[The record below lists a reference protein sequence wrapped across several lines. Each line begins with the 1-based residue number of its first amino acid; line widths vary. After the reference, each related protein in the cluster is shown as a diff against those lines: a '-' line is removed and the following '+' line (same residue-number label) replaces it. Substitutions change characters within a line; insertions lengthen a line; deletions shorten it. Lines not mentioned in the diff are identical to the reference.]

1 MDGPNLILFK
11 RLTTMINEKILADVR
26 QKINDIDDQLHDLL
40 VQRTEIAEEV
50 ILLKKNDTINLRPAR
65 EAQILYRL
73 LNRHKGQFPRRE
85 LTRIW
90 REIIVA
96 TLQMQGPFSIAVI
109 ETDDNAGYS
118 DIARDQYGSFT
129 PMTHHSSS
137 RSVIEAVQKGKATV
151 GILPWPEKEML
162 DPWWQFILFDAPDTP
177 KIIGRLPFAGPSN
190 SRNNH
195 IEAAVIAPIT
205 QEATGRDY
213 SLLAL
218 EFKYEMSERQIKELF
233 LSIKLVVQS
242 CMFWRNGDHSGE
254 YIYLIEV
261 SSFVGLKSDLM
272 QQILSTFNNQGNR
285 VIHLGGYAAPLSIE
299 ELESFREVN

>member
-1 MDGPNLILFK
+1 MDGPSLIFFK

-40 VQRTEIAEEV
+40 VQRTQIAEEV
-50 ILLKKNDTINLRPAR
+50 RLLKKNESINLRPAR

-73 LNRHKGQFPRRE
+73 LNRHKGKFPRRE

-96 TLQMQGPFSIAVI
+96 TLRMQGPFSIAVI

-129 PMTHHSSS
+129 PMTHHLSS

-151 GILPWPEKEML
+151 GILPWPQKGMP
-162 DPWWQFILFDAPDTP
+162 DPWWQFILFDSPNTP
-177 KIIGRLPFAGPSN
+177 RIIGRLPFAGPSN

-205 QEATGRDY
+205 QEATGRDH

-218 EFKYEMSERQIKELF
+218 EFRHEMSERQIKELF
-233 LSIKLVVQS
+233 LSIKLAVQS
-242 CMFWRNGDHSGE
+242 CIFWRNPDQSGE
-254 YIYLIEV
+254 WIYLIQV
-261 SSFVGLKSDLM
+261 SSFIGPKSDIV
-272 QQILSTFNNQGNR
+272 QQILSTFNNQASR
-285 VIHLGGYAAPLSIE
+285 VIQLGGYASPLSIE
-299 ELESFREVN
+299 ELETFREAN